1 MPLQVSNHTR
11 YNTED
16 LEALAAFCEAH
27 APIHG
32 GNVRPVAIHFFEF
45 SPKKPVKGQRVNRY
59 EAPVPVYGP
68 DYLDLPV
75 KWAKTERNQ
84 PGVVWIAAPECWIT
98 ELGQLV
104 GDAVAMSL
112 PPTAV
117 RMVADAIKSFWHY
130 SNVQASLTLSVRVST
145 LARPKRSS
153 TERLL
158 VKRNRFVTECD
169 GWISAIRV
177 SRVTISTLTDRR
189 KTLQTRASEAKLTDP
204 LLNIDLNMSIVR
216 MNEELDRIE
225 ASIRDALTAMRK
237 QEEAQ

>member
-27 APIHG
+27 APNQG
-32 GNVRPVAIHFFEF
+32 GSVRPVAIHFFEF

-59 EAPVPVYGP
+59 DWPAPVYGP

-104 GDAVAMSL
+104 GDAVTMTL
-112 PPTAV
+112 PPDAV

-145 LARPKRSS
+145 MARTKRSS
-153 TERLL
+153 TERLI
-158 VKRNRFVTECD
+158 VKRNRFVSECD
-169 GWISAIRV
+169 GWISAVRV
-177 SRVTISTLTDRR
+177 ARHMVATLTHRR
-189 KTLQTRASEAKLTDP
+189 KTLQTRASEAMLTDP
-204 LLNIDLNMSIVR
+204 LHSIDLNLSIASVD
-216 MNEELDRIE
+216 EELNRVE
-225 ASIRDALTAMRK
+225 MAIRDALTNMRK
-237 QEEAQ
+237 QEEA